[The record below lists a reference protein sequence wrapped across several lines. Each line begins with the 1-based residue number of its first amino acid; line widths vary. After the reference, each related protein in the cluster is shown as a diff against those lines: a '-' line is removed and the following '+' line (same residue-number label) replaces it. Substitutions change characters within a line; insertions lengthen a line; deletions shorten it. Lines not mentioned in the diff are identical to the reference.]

1 MEAVL
6 VTQVIQCDGCGG
18 SVAFDA
24 GRQAAR
30 CLFCGSIA
38 VHADDGAETVLVP
51 DAMLPFEVTH
61 ADADDRFRR
70 WARSSWWHAA
80 PLRGLSIELHALL
93 LPVWHFDVALET
105 HWAGLVPAST
115 RSGSRPRAG
124 VEHAEL
130 AALVPASMGLGEA
143 ELRALQ
149 PFREGA
155 AVRFDLSLPHEVPA
169 LTERAAAEVARET
182 LTAEH
187 RQRIVRAQGLVRCR
201 SSSLVRVRE
210 ARLSMVPVY
219 IGSFRYRDRP
229 WRFVIN
235 GQTGAVTGRAPLD
248 RWKLAA
254 VIALVTAAVAVWWL
268 LRHGLGGLLT
278 GG

>member
-1 MEAVL
+1 

-30 CLFCGSIA
+30 CLFCGSVA
-38 VHADDGAETVLVP
+38 LHADAGGETVLVP
-51 DAMLPFEVTH
+51 DAMLPFEVSP
-61 ADADDRFRR
+61 ADADARFRR
-70 WARSSWWHAA
+70 WARASWWNAA
-80 PLRGLSIELHALL
+80 PLRSLSIELHALL
-93 LPVWHFDVALET
+93 LPVWRFDAAIET

-115 RSGSRPRAG
+115 KSGARPRAG

-130 AALVPASMGLGEA
+130 STLVPASMGLREP

-149 PFREGA
+149 PFREA
-155 AVRFDLSLPHEVPA
+155 TPVRFDPELPHEVPA
-169 LTERAAAEVARET
+169 LTERAAAEVARGRLED
-182 LTAEH
+182 EH
-187 RQRIVRAQGLVRCR
+187 RQRIVRSQGLTRCR

-210 ARLSMVPVY
+210 ARLSMVPIY

-235 GQTGAVTGRAPLD
+235 GQTGTVTGRAPLD
-248 RWKLAA
+248 RWKIAA
-254 VIALVTAAVAVWWL
+254 VIGLVAAALAVWL
-268 LRHGLGGLLT
+268 LVRQGLG
-278 GG
+278 